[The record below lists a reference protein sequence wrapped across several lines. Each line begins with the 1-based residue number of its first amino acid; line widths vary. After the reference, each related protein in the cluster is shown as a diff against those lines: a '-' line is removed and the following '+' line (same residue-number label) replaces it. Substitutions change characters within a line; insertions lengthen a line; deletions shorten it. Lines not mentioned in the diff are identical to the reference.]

1 MAENNHALDPAQEP
15 HWPEAW
21 VLAWIAHRWERE
33 GSCHAWSGDTTRATI
48 RELQLACQRGEVTA
62 TGLFEGETFPRAIS
76 AAEWATLEIDIAYK
90 HFSNLP
96 LTKFGQRV
104 VTVRSKVRPRRGGVA
119 VGKPPVVDAVMFPA
133 DQIRQRWPPK
143 EPTEQLRAAT
153 EPLALPTIEPVE
165 RLKIPQPAELAE
177 PTEAPVTEEAGETTV
192 AALTGGVLERHESPT
207 TGELRIDIERPKP
220 RNKGGRPP
228 RNLDGAIDWA
238 LEYLEGKN
246 WPGQESLA
254 VTLRDEY
261 FKKKDPP
268 PPCVTTII
276 RRVCRSVA
284 ARIKKGET

>member
-104 VTVRSKVRPRRGGVA
+104 
-119 VGKPPVVDAVMFPA
+119 GKPPVVDAVMFPQTKFDSA
-133 DQIRQRWPPK
+133 GHQK
-143 EPTEQLRAAT
+143 S
-153 EPLALPTIEPVE
+153 LPSSSGQ
-165 RLKIPQPAELAE
+165 QPN
-177 PTEAPVTEEAGETTV
+177 
-192 AALTGGVLERHESPT
+192 R
-207 TGELRIDIERPKP
+207 
-220 RNKGGRPP
+220 
-228 RNLDGAIDWA
+228 
-238 LEYLEGKN
+238 
-246 WPGQESLA
+246 
-254 VTLRDEY
+254 
-261 FKKKDPP
+261 
-268 PPCVTTII
+268 
-276 RRVCRSVA
+276 
-284 ARIKKGET
+284 